1 MHGQQQIIDALNTLL
16 ANELSAMDQYFIH
29 SRMYKDW
36 GLNKLFERIDHEV
49 EDEKGH
55 ASLIIER
62 ILFLEGTPDM
72 VTRDGLQI
80 GKDVPSMLQ
89 NDLNVEYA
97 VGALL
102 KKTIALC
109 EAQQDFVTRAMLQQ
123 LLDDTE
129 NDHAKWLEQQL
140 RQIKMFG
147 LQNYLQSQLYAFRV
161 AVADG
166 CCHLLKPIFRTTHP
180 CHRFANAFGNSYD

>member
-1 MHGQQQIIDALNTLL
+1 MHGQQQIIDALNVLL

-36 GLNKLFERIDHEV
+36 GLHKLFERIDHEV

-102 KKTIALC
+102 KKTMALC
-109 EAQQDFVTRAMLQQ
+109 ETQQDYVTRAMLQQ

-147 LQNYLQSQLYAFRV
+147 LQNYLQSQ
-161 AVADG
+161 
-166 CCHLLKPIFRTTHP
+166 I
-180 CHRFANAFGNSYD
+180 

>member
-36 GLNKLFERIDHEV
+36 GLHKLFERIDHEV

-72 VTRDGLQI
+72 VTRDGLQV

-102 KKTIALC
+102 KKTMALC
-109 EAQQDFVTRAMLQQ
+109 EAQQDYVTRAMLQQ

-147 LQNYLQSQLYAFRV
+147 LQNYLQSQL
-161 AVADG
+161 
-166 CCHLLKPIFRTTHP
+166 
-180 CHRFANAFGNSYD
+180 